1 MQSAE
6 VAKAPIDVDRGVTI
20 RQIVK
25 FDKVN
30 QHKFEPDMKYGGL
43 TVYMYKDD
51 PGIYYDVHGN
61 KIPDGMA
68 KLAGYPVDKLSKARR
83 KKEALQIFE
92 REMAKQLNMEED
104 EEVRILAE
112 AGDWQVIGLPAGR
125 AKIIDKETG
134 DLITRTL
141 MPEKDALALL
151 KELTD
156 TDADLKVATAS
167 ATPTTKG
174 K

>member
-1 MQSAE
+1 MQ
-6 VAKAPIDVDRGVTI
+6 IDVDRGVTI

-30 QHKFEPDMKYGGL
+30 QAKFEPDMKYGGL

-51 PGIYYDVHGN
+51 PGTYYDVHGN
-61 KIPDGMA
+61 KVPDGIA
-68 KLAGYPVDKLSKARR
+68 KMAGYPVDKLSKLRR
-83 KKEALQIFE
+83 KKEAMAIFE

-104 EEVRILAE
+104 EEVVILAE
-112 AGDWQVIGLPAGR
+112 AGDWQVIRVSNGR

-141 MPEKDALALL
+141 LPEKDALSLL

-156 TDADLKVATAS
+156 TDADLKVATA
-167 ATPTTKG
+167 ATPETPTSKG